1 MESYP
6 NISDS
11 ERNIKLTHYLLDR
24 KDKNKISIS
33 KRRNYGIDLLR
44 IISMINVIIL
54 HINLFSSLPNLKYNN
69 PCYKSV
75 WLLEIMCY
83 WAVNGYGLISGIVG
97 YRSYKFSNLIYIW
110 IQASFY
116 SEIISIYLYFIKRI
130 TKENLI
136 LSLFPILIHR
146 HWYVNAYFFLYLFIP
161 FINYG
166 INNLNRKTY
175 RNIIILFFVFY
186 SIFNII
192 AIALFGNS
200 KYNYLNNGYSSV
212 WLMTLYIIGGY
223 FGKYLFQTNDHLTLK
238 SFILW
243 SLIYFF
249 STFISSELLFYIES
263 IKPKKGKIISNLS
276 LVNYVSPTIVLQAIS
291 LIMLF
296 SKLKINNKYIIKAIN
311 FFTPLTFNVTLV
323 HLRIFSEKIF
333 KIQQF
338 FDWVINLSPYERF
351 FKTIIA
357 GIVFYIIFALMD
369 YLRLLL
375 FNQLRIKNFC
385 LIIEKKF
392 FY

>member
-1 MESYP
+1 M
-6 NISDS
+6 
-11 ERNIKLTHYLLDR
+11 
-24 KDKNKISIS
+24 
-33 KRRNYGIDLLR
+33 
-44 IISMINVIIL
+44 
-54 HINLFSSLPNLKYNN
+54 
-69 PCYKSV
+69 
-75 WLLEIMCY
+75 
-83 WAVNGYGLISGIVG
+83 
-97 YRSYKFSNLIYIW
+97 
-110 IQASFY
+110 
-116 SEIISIYLYFIKRI
+116 
-130 TKENLI
+130 
-136 LSLFPILIHR
+136 
-146 HWYVNAYFFLYLFIP
+146 YLFIP

-186 SIFNII
+186 CIFNII
-192 AIALFGNS
+192 AIALFGSSN
-200 KYNYLNNGYSSV
+200 YNFLNNGYSSV

-223 FGKYLFQTNDHLTLK
+223 FGKYLFQAKDYLTLK

-249 STFISSELLFYIES
+249 STFISSEFLFYIES
-263 IKPKKGKIISNLS
+263 IKPKKGKIINNLL

-291 LIMLF
+291 LIMIF
-296 SKLKINNKYIIKAIN
+296 SKLKIKNKYIIKVIN

-351 FKTIIA
+351 YETIIA
-357 GIVFYIIFALMD
+357 GIVLYIIFALID

-392 FY
+392 FN